1 MKYKR
6 EIHMKI
12 DVPWPFLSESVACTF
27 TPLYQIFTKIT
38 IRNVCPLTKN
48 EHFLS
53 AVFEKIIIS
62 I

>member
-1 MKYKR
+1 
-6 EIHMKI
+6 MKI
-12 DVPWPFLSESVACTF
+12 DVAWPFLSESVAGIF
-27 TPLYQIFTKIT
+27 TPLYQIFTKIA

>member
-1 MKYKR
+1 
-6 EIHMKI
+6 MKI
-12 DVPWPFLSESVACTF
+12 DVAWPFLSESVAGTF